1 MKVAFYAAVASLLVI
16 FAAHAAV
23 PTAAGPLATVK
34 PLTACNAGY
43 AQKTSYS
50 DTVGMAADPVLCPQ
64 FLSTMIMKLPHRD
77 QRT

>member
-1 MKVAFYAAVASLLVI
+1 MKVALYAAVASLLVV

-23 PTAAGPLATVK
+23 PTAARPLATVK
-34 PLTACNAGY
+34 SSTACDAGL
-43 AQKTSYS
+43 AHKTSYS
-50 DTVGMAADPVLCPQ
+50 DPAGSADDPALCPR